1 MNKKL
6 KSTKLTL
13 NPLSYEQAVSAFLKV
28 KPEPKQLKRKKNE
41 KILEI
46 VPKPSGT
53 QPRIPSGEAA
63 SGSDGLFEAVVLYHQ
78 TSPSSFPGKGN
89 DKQHVIAINKRL

>member
-28 KPEPKQLKRKKNE
+28 KPEPKKRKK
-41 KILEI
+41 
-46 VPKPSGT
+46 
-53 QPRIPSGEAA
+53 A
-63 SGSDGLFEAVVLYHQ
+63 SD
-78 TSPSSFPGKGN
+78 
-89 DKQHVIAINKRL
+89 DKRK